1 MTINEQLLRD
11 EGLRLFPYTDT
22 VGKLTIGI
30 GRNLTDDGISKTE
43 ALFLLGR
50 DIMRVSAQLEETW
63 PWTQTLS
70 DARKGAMQNLAF
82 NLGIHG
88 LSEFRNF
95 LGSMEQGKWED
106 AAAHLLD
113 SKAAK
118 QLPTRY
124 ARLALQIRINQ
135 WQ

>member
-1 MTINEQLLRD
+1 MTIDEQLARD

-22 VGKLTIGI
+22 VGKLTIGY

-50 DIMRVSAQLEETW
+50 DIMRVSQQVEETW
-63 PWTQTLS
+63 PWTQTLD
-70 DARKGAMQNLAF
+70 DARKGALINVAF

-95 LGSMEQGKWED
+95 LGLMQQAKWEE
-106 AAAHLLD
+106 AAAELLN
-113 SKAAK
+113 SLAAR

-124 ARLALQIRINQ
+124 ARLALQVRTGL

>member
-1 MTINEQLLRD
+1 MTIDEQLERD
-11 EGLRLFPYTDT
+11 EGLRLSLYTDT
-22 VGKLTIGI
+22 AGKVSIGY
-30 GRNLTDDGISKTE
+30 GRNLTDCGISKVE
-43 ALFLLGR
+43 AQFMLSR
-50 DIMRVSAQLEETW
+50 DIMRVEQQLEETW

-70 DARKGAMQNLAF
+70 DARKGALLNLAF

-95 LGSMEQGKWED
+95 LTSMETGQWED

-118 QLPTRY
+118 QLTARY
-124 ARLALQIRINQ
+124 ARLALQIRTNL

>member
-1 MTINEQLLRD
+1 MTIDEQLLRD

-22 VGKLTIGI
+22 VGKLGIGV
-30 GRNLTDDGISKTE
+30 GRNLTDDGISKVE

-50 DIMRVSAQLEETW
+50 DIMRVSQQLEETW

-70 DARKGAMQNLAF
+70 DARKGALQNMAF

-88 LSEFRNF
+88 LSTFREF
-95 LGSMEQGKWED
+95 LSLMQAGKWED
-106 AAAHLLD
+106 AANDLLQT
-113 SKAAK
+113 KVAK
-118 QLPTRY
+118 QLPARY
-124 ARLALQIRINQ
+124 ARLALQIRSNQ